1 MSIAAALI
9 VLAVC
14 VLLHGA
20 VYSAVAWFLV
30 RSCRNAQEDIQRR
43 AALALPADAKPAA
56 TKEAPRQGPILV
68 EGVAVSDNAVTTTY
82 VCKAC
87 GNRFSNAEP
96 RQNTPT

>member
-1 MSIAAALI
+1 MSIAGALL
-9 VLAVC
+9 VLALC

-20 VYSAVAWFLV
+20 AYSAVAWFLV
-30 RSCRNAQEDIQRR
+30 RSCRSTQEDILRQV
-43 AALALPADAKPAA
+43 ALASQKDNQPAA
-56 TKEAPRQGPILV
+56 AKETPRHGPILV